1 MNQIFTAVGK
11 SWQWDGIKWVVADAG
26 SDAGTMTMIT
36 VNTTTT
42 LATGFSGF
50 VRAENTTSA
59 SITITLPVTPS
70 AGQTV
75 TIKDMLGN
83 AGIYPITVSGN
94 GKTIEGTTTLTISF
108 NYGWLDLIY
117 TGVQWGQ
124 T

>member
-1 MNQIFTAVGK
+1 MTILNFPDTPTMNQIFTAVGK

-26 SDAGTMTMIT
+26 SDAGTM
-36 VNTTTT
+36 
-42 LATGFSGF
+42 TGFSGF